1 MTPRQPDQTK
11 GDLTKPENCAILCK
25 IVQPA
30 GPRAGQRRRV
40 SVRDSNTPSLHYSS
54 APRPTSGRANASL
67 GNQSRPQSRWK
78 RMPTRNPTLAQPLSQ
93 KLLHHAC
100 GTAAWILLHP
110 LRIPPVIT
118 PRVLGLPYRRVTLQ
132 SDGARLAGWHVAP
145 RPEED
150 LRAGIVLC
158 HGHNDSRMQFLPM
171 LRRLRDAGFHTLLF
185 DFRTMGAS
193 KGEVCT
199 YGAYEKGDALAAVQ
213 WLRTEA
219 GVERVGLYG
228 ISMGGATALLAAAE
242 DPSIEAVV
250 TDCAFARLEEMVERK
265 FLMVPRGLRPQVAES
280 VKHWSEKWAGVSV
293 LGVDPEAALRGWRPR
308 PLLVI
313 HAERDLLVPVAHGRR
328 LAEAGGDEAELW
340 LIPRA
345 GHVASRRWAPRVY
358 PRRVTDFFLR
368 HLTG

>member
-1 MTPRQPDQTK
+1 M
-11 GDLTKPENCAILCK
+11 
-25 IVQPA
+25 
-30 GPRAGQRRRV
+30 
-40 SVRDSNTPSLHYSS
+40 
-54 APRPTSGRANASL
+54 PTS
-67 GNQSRPQSRWK
+67 
-78 RMPTRNPTLAQPLSQ
+78 NPTLDQPLPQ

-100 GTAAWILLHP
+100 GGAAWILLHP

-118 PRVLGLPYRRVTLQ
+118 PRALGLPYRRVALQ
-132 SDGARLAGWHVAP
+132 SEGAKLAGWHVPP
-145 RPEED
+145 RAEKD
-150 LRAGIVLC
+150 LGAGIVLC

-171 LRRLRDAGFHTLLF
+171 LRRLHAAGFHTLLF
-185 DFRTMGAS
+185 DFRTMGVS
-193 KGEVCT
+193 KGDVCT
-199 YGAYEKGDALAAVQ
+199 YGAYEKQDALTAVE
-213 WLRTEA
+213 WLRTKA

-280 VKHWSEKWAGVSV
+280 VRHWSEQWAGVSV
-293 LGVDPEAALRGWRPR
+293 LGVDPEAAVRGWRPR

-313 HAERDLLVPVAHGRR
+313 HAERDLLVPVQHGRR
-328 LAEAGGDEAELW
+328 LAEAGGESAEFW
-340 LIPRA
+340 MIPRA
-345 GHVASRRWAPRVY
+345 GHVAGRRWAPKAY